1 MSVLQDCLSRHETL
15 AELAAGELTMAS
27 RIAQAFGLHGLERRT
42 AAPHK
47 TDLEL
52 ARDEPTNLRQRTEL
66 LILQL
71 RLGDIHDSL
80 RRAGR

>member
-1 MSVLQDCLSRHETL
+1 MSVLPDCLSRHESL
-15 AELAAGELTMAS
+15 AALAAGELTMAN
-27 RIAQAFGLHGLERRT
+27 RIAQAFGLHGLEHHT
-42 AAPHK
+42 AARHK

-66 LILQL
+66 LTLQL
-71 RLGDIHDSL
+71 RLGEIHDSL